1 MEMFNS
7 VGSLS
12 ECRNGASE
20 PFGEI
25 DVAVL
30 IYKTLKAPA

>member
-12 ECRNGASE
+12 EWRNGAPE
-20 PFGEI
+20 LFGEI

-30 IYKTLKAPA
+30 IRKTLKTPA